1 MNAESSTSS
10 AWKPA
15 RHSSLCT
22 TFRGQGW
29 MTQPANSPIS
39 GASESSMVLTA
50 ICSGISAG
58 GVPSICTPDHSHSAQ
73 MAMVAYR
80 SPQSRFRILDWL
92 MLPRREKSIIAMAK
106 TLRAIFAVYNSF
118 MVIVEAVDKQSRQ
131 ISLKRANSPFL

>member
-1 MNAESSTSS
+1 
-10 AWKPA
+10 
-15 RHSSLCT
+15 
-22 TFRGQGW
+22 

-80 SPQSRFRILDWL
+80 PPQSRFRILDWL
-92 MLPRREKSIIAMAK
+92 MSPRREKSIIAMAK

-118 MVIVEAVDKQSRQ
+118 MLIVEAVDKQSRQ